1 MKTLE
6 IYKNYGVLESEKRNV
21 FTFGAEHSTATCSDK
36 ITVAIP
42 DGWNVFETASGR
54 TAVTAP
60 WGWDYDIDDVLQG
73 NKKPYFCA
81 MDHNMNE
88 HRAELEEITQN

>member
-6 IYKNYGVLESEKRNV
+6 IYKNYGVLGSEKRNV
-21 FTFGAEHSTATCSDK
+21 FTFGAEHATATCSDK

-42 DGWNVFETASGR
+42 DGWNVFEAASGR

-60 WGWDYDIDDVLQG
+60 WGWLSLI
-73 NKKPYFCA
+73 
-81 MDHNMNE
+81 H
-88 HRAELEEITQN
+88 I

>member
-6 IYKNYGVLESEKRNV
+6 IYKNYGVLGSEKRNV
-21 FTFGAEHSTATCSDK
+21 FTFGAEHATATCSDK
-36 ITVAIP
+36 TTVAIP

-81 MDHNMNE
+81 MDHNMHE
-88 HRAELEEITQN
+88 RRAELEEITQN